1 MKTSYSIKAV
11 LLSLIMLAPAIQAT
25 QIQHLEPAFWW
36 AGMKEPKLQLMVH
49 AKGIQHAQVLLN
61 YPGVKLTGLQ
71 KVENPN
77 YLFVDL
83 ELSPDVKP
91 GSFELVFTDRG
102 KVLARHNYNLLARQP
117 GSAQRQGFRQSDL
130 IYLITPDRFV
140 NGDSSNDEVKG
151 LSEGLNRANPGGRH
165 GGDIAGMQQALP

>member
-1 MKTSYSIKAV
+1 MTTIHQIKTV
-11 LLSLIMLAPAIQAT
+11 LFSLALLAPVAHAA
-25 QIQHLEPAFWW
+25 QIEHLEPAFWW

-49 AKGIQHAQVLLN
+49 ARDIQQAQVELN

-71 KVENPN
+71 KVQNPN

-117 GSAQRQGFRQSDL
+117 GSAQRQGFR
-130 IYLITPDRFV
+130 R
-140 NGDSSNDEVKG
+140 
-151 LSEGLNRANPGGRH
+151 RC
-165 GGDIAGMQQALP
+165 